1 MRINLR
7 LVDGIRGQLDHLSKS
22 ERRIALRLIED
33 PAEFASSSVGQI
45 AKKVGVSQPT
55 VVRFCR
61 NVGFEGFKDFKI
73 RLGQDLAVE
82 QAFRDTPSANSPD
95 AAQGSFLD
103 PLRQGIVNLI
113 DRTITDLNKD
123 VVSAAID
130 AIAGSERMMIYG
142 LGGSS
147 AAVASEAQNRFFRL
161 GLNCW
166 AYSDSYMQRMT
177 AVTCSKK
184 DVVLIVSSTGKP
196 RSLLDCIELAQQ
208 QECRTIAIAPE
219 KSILGA
225 SADLCLN
232 VPLEKV
238 EVPYYQPSPVRYAQ
252 LFVVDTLALNVA
264 VKMGDF
270 SKENL
275 RRIRSAVTAVH
286 GVLPSQP
293 IGD

>member
-1 MRINLR
+1 MRIDLR
-7 LVDGIRGQLDHLSKS
+7 LVDGIRQRLDRLSKS
-22 ERRIALRLIED
+22 ERQIALRLIKD
-33 PAEFASSSVGQI
+33 PAEFANSSLGKI
-45 AKKVGVSQPT
+45 AADVGVSQPT

-82 QAFRDTPSANSPD
+82 QAFRDNPSAHSPEV
-95 AAQGSFLD
+95 AQGSFLD
-103 PLRQGIVNLI
+103 PLRQSIVNLI
-113 DRTITDLNKD
+113 DQTIIDLD
-123 VVSAAID
+123 RDAMAAAVD
-130 AIAGSERMMIYG
+130 AIAGSERIMIYG

-166 AYSDSYMQRMT
+166 SYSDSYMQRMT
-177 AVTCSKK
+177 AATCAKK
-184 DVVLIVSSTGKP
+184 DLVLIVSSTGKP

-208 QECRTIAIAPE
+208 QECPTLAIAPQR
-219 KSILGA
+219 STLGA
-225 SADLCLN
+225 SAELCLN
-232 VPLEKV
+232 VPLETV

-252 LFVVDTLALNVA
+252 LFVIDSLALNVA
-264 VKMGDF
+264 VKMGEC

-275 RRIRSAVTAVH
+275 KRIRSVVTAVH

>member
-7 LVDGIRGQLDHLSKS
+7 LVDGIRQQLDHLSKS
-22 ERRIALRLIED
+22 ERQIALRLIED
-33 PAEFASSSVGQI
+33 PAGFANASLGKI
-45 AKKVGVSQPT
+45 ADDVGVSQPT

-82 QAFRDTPSANSPD
+82 QAFRDTPSAHSPEV
-95 AAQGSFLD
+95 AQGSFLD

-113 DRTITDLNKD
+113 DQTIIDLD
-123 VVSAAID
+123 GDAMTAAVD
-130 AIAGSERMMIYG
+130 AIAGSDRMMIYG

-161 GLNCW
+161 GLSCW
-166 AYSDSYMQRMT
+166 SYSDSYMQRMT

-208 QECRTIAIAPE
+208 QECRTIAIAPQR
-219 KSILGA
+219 STLGA

-232 VPLEKV
+232 VSLEKV

-252 LFVVDTLALNVA
+252 LFLVDSLALNVA
-264 VKMGDF
+264 VKMGEC

-275 RRIRSAVTAVH
+275 KRIRSAVTAVH